1 MNDGA
6 HPTLHNDSADRGMLV
21 PSVDGSLAAKLL
33 VFVLSVIAG
42 SVDIIGFLEMG
53 GLFIAHITG
62 NLVALAARL
71 VAGDQPGIFDCG
83 SDVHSRACADQT
95 TVTRRRHG
103 SSIHAHSTWRQR
115 VAAHIGPLLLRP
127 GGSADPVHRQ
137 YPAIRG
143 SYAPGQKDRL
153 SRAIHAASII
163 AGYPED
169 DLFPGFL
176 SLKSSD
182 LRVDLY
188 YPALPK
194 PRTDQMLMIECGYLQ
209 GRAPTGKKV
218 CCRPG

>member
-1 MNDGA
+1 MANAGVSR
-6 HPTLHNDSADRGMLV
+6 HGVIVRGGNIQQSGDPMPLFT
-21 PSVDGSLAAKLL
+21 AAIR
-33 VFVLSVIAG
+33 SSWIAG
-42 SVDIIGFLEMG
+42 
-53 GLFIAHITG
+53 
-62 NLVALAARL
+62 
-71 VAGDQPGIFDCG
+71 
-83 SDVHSRACADQT
+83 
-95 TVTRRRHG
+95 
-103 SSIHAHSTWRQR
+103 
-115 VAAHIGPLLLRP
+115 
-127 GGSADPVHRQ
+127 
-137 YPAIRG
+137 
-143 SYAPGQKDRL
+143 QKVRL